1 MSFLNEAL
9 WVLILGSL
17 LGLELIG
24 KVPPT
29 LHTPLMSGANA
40 ISGITMLAALTLII
54 KADQNIPLLVIGSL
68 SLGFAL
74 INVVGGFLVTDRML
88 AMFSRKKIKKS
99 GEIK

>member
-1 MSFLNEAL
+1 MSDFFNEAL
-9 WVLILGSL
+9 WVLLLGSL

-54 KADQNIPLLVIGSL
+54 KSGDNLPLLIIGSI

-74 INVVGGFLVTDRML
+74 FNVIGGFLVTDRML
-88 AMFSRKKIKKS
+88 AMFSRKKTRK
-99 GEIK
+99 